1 MGVWRY
7 GISLFVFNRCLT
19 RRRRGC
25 CRSYSAFA
33 PSEIVACS
41 NAWSSFLLK
50 SVRRSCSG
58 KIFLSFANFIHWFTW
73 PLREEPSFLWGVV
86 LHSSY
91 MTDVL
96 EVLGFT
102 KYWPWLGLTD
112 LGDIVIAA
120 LTRKISSWNTRKKN
134 SISSSNHV
142 LFCFLYQ
149 HLTNRKK
156 LTFQKEKSL
165 LFIHGAKQRE
175 WHVSSWL
182 AISNTREKLS

>member
-134 SISSSNHV
+134 PYLQATMYYFVFYINI
-142 LFCFLYQ
+142 L
-149 HLTNRKK
+149 LTGR
-156 LTFQKEKSL
+156 S
-165 LFIHGAKQRE
+165 
-175 WHVSSWL
+175 
-182 AISNTREKLS
+182 